1 MLREEFRHGSAY
13 FIDHRYYDW
22 TDVELTYFPPG
33 DVVDRGPGAFHRDDA
48 VFAPLRGDDGRVM
61 GMFDVYDPSDGLV
74 PSEETLQLFGVLAT
88 VTASAVEG
96 ARHKAELERLAIT
109 DGLTGLHN
117 QRHFQERLAH
127 EVDRAAR
134 YDLVFSLLMMDL
146 DLFKSVND
154 RLGHP
159 CGDEVLKAVADV
171 VRANARASD
180 FVARYSGEEF
190 VMILPGT
197 TAKQAAVLAE
207 RIAQAVRDIA
217 IAVPDPP
224 RLSMSIGMADY
235 PLCGRDR
242 ESLIAA
248 ADAALLFAKRSGRD
262 VVVDFSQVSQ
272 VSQVEFD

>member
-109 DGLTGLHN
+109 DGSPTSTTSVTSRRGWPMRSTA
-117 QRHFQERLAH
+117 QRATT
-127 EVDRAAR
+127 
-134 YDLVFSLLMMDL
+134 SC
-146 DLFKSVND
+146 S
-154 RLGHP
+154 P
-159 CGDEVLKAVADV
+159 C
-171 VRANARASD
+171 S
-180 FVARYSGEEF
+180 
-190 VMILPGT
+190 
-197 TAKQAAVLAE
+197 
-207 RIAQAVRDIA
+207 
-217 IAVPDPP
+217 
-224 RLSMSIGMADY
+224 
-235 PLCGRDR
+235 
-242 ESLIAA
+242 
-248 ADAALLFAKRSGRD
+248 
-262 VVVDFSQVSQ
+262 
-272 VSQVEFD
+272 